1 MTERHGGSVSGP
13 GSPRVFFFR
22 REVIG
27 MDANIVEL
35 ERLRKLGLVLTSS
48 EAVDQLEEIGM
59 SG

>member
-1 MTERHGGSVSGP
+1 MSGP
-13 GSPRVFFFR
+13 GSPGVFFFR